1 MIAIIDYGIGNLKS
15 VHNAVRYIAPKMP
28 SEVSSDPDFIK
39 NADKVIFPGQGAM
52 PDCIKELDKR
62 GLRDVVI
69 ESAKKK
75 PFLGICLG
83 LQLLFE
89 KSEEG
94 DVEGFGVF
102 EGKIKKFQPSKQE
115 RIKIPHMGWN
125 NVQQSKNHPMWK
137 NIKSGSSFYFVHSF
151 YASDVK
157 KEHVTGTTN
166 HGEEFT
172 CAIAKENI
180 FAAQF
185 HPEKSSE
192 LGLQLL
198 DNFISWKI

>member
-1 MIAIIDYGIGNLKS
+1 M
-15 VHNAVRYIAPKMP
+15 
-28 SEVSSDPDFIK
+28 VSSDPDFINK
-39 NADKVIFPGQGAM
+39 ADKVIFPGQGAM

-94 DVEGFGVF
+94 DVEGFGIF

-125 NVQQSKNHPMWK
+125 KVQQSKNHPMWN
-137 NIKSGSSFYFVHSF
+137 NINSGSSFYFVHSF

-157 KEHVTGTTN
+157 KEYVTGTTN

>member
-15 VHNAVRYIAPKMP
+15 VHNAVRYIAPKTP
-28 SEVSSDPDFIK
+28 SKVSSDPDFINK
-39 NADKVIFPGQGAM
+39 ADKVIFPGQGAM

-62 GLRDVVI
+62 GIRDVVI

-94 DVEGFGVF
+94 DIDGFGIF
-102 EGKIKKFQPSKQE
+102 EGRIKKFQPNKQV

-125 NVQQSKNHPMWK
+125 KVHQSTSHPMWN
-137 NIKSGSSFYFVHSF
+137 NINPGSSFYFVHSF
-151 YASDVK
+151 
-157 KEHVTGTTN
+157 
-166 HGEEFT
+166 
-172 CAIAKENI
+172 
-180 FAAQF
+180 
-185 HPEKSSE
+185 
-192 LGLQLL
+192 
-198 DNFISWKI
+198 

>member
-39 NADKVIFPGQGAM
+39 NADKVIFPGQGAV

-62 GLRDVVI
+62 GLRDIVI

-89 KSEEG
+89 
-94 DVEGFGVF
+94 
-102 EGKIKKFQPSKQE
+102 
-115 RIKIPHMGWN
+115 
-125 NVQQSKNHPMWK
+125 
-137 NIKSGSSFYFVHSF
+137 
-151 YASDVK
+151 
-157 KEHVTGTTN
+157 
-166 HGEEFT
+166 
-172 CAIAKENI
+172 
-180 FAAQF
+180 
-185 HPEKSSE
+185 
-192 LGLQLL
+192 
-198 DNFISWKI
+198 

>member
-15 VHNAVRYIAPKMP
+15 VHNAVRYIAPKTP
-28 SEVSSDPDFIK
+28 SKVSSDPDFIYK
-39 NADKVIFPGQGAM
+39 ADKVIFPGQGAM

-62 GLRDVVI
+62 GIRDVVI

-94 DVEGFGVF
+94 DVDGFGIF
-102 EGKIKKFQPSKQE
+102 EGRIKKFQPNKQV

-125 NVQQSKNHPMWK
+125 DVTAEQEHPLLQAGEAYYLHGYHFAVADKAHLLATTHHGMALTAAVGHD
-137 NIKSGSSFYFVHSF
+137 NIIGV
-151 YASDVK
+151 
-157 KEHVTGTTN
+157 
-166 HGEEFT
+166 
-172 CAIAKENI
+172 
-180 FAAQF
+180 QF
-185 HPEKSSE
+185 HPEKSQAY
-192 LGLQLL
+192 GLSFLHRFL
-198 DNFISWKI
+198 EWKP

>member
-75 PFLGICLG
+75 TFLGY
-83 LQLLFE
+83 LFRTPTA
-89 KSEEG
+89 
-94 DVEGFGVF
+94 F
-102 EGKIKKFQPSKQE
+102 
-115 RIKIPHMGWN
+115 
-125 NVQQSKNHPMWK
+125 
-137 NIKSGSSFYFVHSF
+137 
-151 YASDVK
+151 
-157 KEHVTGTTN
+157 
-166 HGEEFT
+166 
-172 CAIAKENI
+172 
-180 FAAQF
+180 
-185 HPEKSSE
+185 
-192 LGLQLL
+192 
-198 DNFISWKI
+198 

>member
-1 MIAIIDYGIGNLKS
+1 
-15 VHNAVRYIAPKMP
+15 
-28 SEVSSDPDFIK
+28 
-39 NADKVIFPGQGAM
+39 M

-62 GLRDVVI
+62 GIRDVVI

-94 DVEGFGVF
+94 DVDGFGIF
-102 EGKIKKFQPSKQE
+102 EGRIKKFQPNKQV

-125 NVQQSKNHPMWK
+125 KVHQSKNHPMWN
-137 NIKSGSSFYFVHSF
+137 NINPGSSFYFVHSF

-157 KEHVTGTTN
+157 KEYVTGTTIMARN
-166 HGEEFT
+166 LLVQSL
-172 CAIAKENI
+172 KKI
-180 FAAQF
+180 FL
-185 HPEKSSE
+185 PPS
-192 LGLQLL
+192 
-198 DNFISWKI
+198 FILKRALNWVYSY

>member
-15 VHNAVRYIAPKMP
+15 VQNAVRYIAPKTP
-28 SEVSSDPDFIK
+28 SKVSSDPDFINK
-39 NADKVIFPGQGAM
+39 ADKVIFPGQGAM

-62 GLRDVVI
+62 GLRDVII

-94 DVEGFGVF
+94 DVDGFGIF
-102 EGKIKKFQPSKQE
+102 EGRIKKFKPNKQV

-125 NVQQSKNHPMWK
+125 KVHQSKNHTMWN
-137 NIKSGSSFYFVHSF
+137 NINPGSSFYFVHSF
-151 YASDVK
+151 YASGVK
-157 KEHVTGTTN
+157 KEYVTGITS

-185 HPEKSSE
+185 HPEKSHKHGMNVLKSFSE
-192 LGLQLL
+192 
-198 DNFISWKI
+198 I

>member
-15 VHNAVRYIAPKMP
+15 VHKAVRYIAPKIP
-28 SEVSSDPDFIK
+28 SAVSSDPDFIK
-39 NADKVIFPGQGAM
+39 KADKVIFPGQGAM

-94 DVEGFGVF
+94 DVEGFG
-102 EGKIKKFQPSKQE
+102 ICLL
-115 RIKIPHMGWN
+115 
-125 NVQQSKNHPMWK
+125 
-137 NIKSGSSFYFVHSF
+137 YT
-151 YASDVK
+151 SD
-157 KEHVTGTTN
+157 
-166 HGEEFT
+166 
-172 CAIAKENI
+172 A
-180 FAAQF
+180 
-185 HPEKSSE
+185 
-192 LGLQLL
+192 
-198 DNFISWKI
+198 

>member
-15 VHNAVRYIAPKMP
+15 VHNAVRYIAPKTP
-28 SEVSSDPDFIK
+28 SKISSDPDFIRK
-39 NADKVIFPGQGAM
+39 ADKVIFPGQGAM

-62 GLRDVVI
+62 GIRDVVI

-83 LQLLFE
+83 LQLLFNE
-89 KSEEG
+89 SEEG
-94 DVEGFGVF
+94 GVNGFGLF
-102 EGKIKKFQPSKQE
+102 KGKIKKFKPSNQM

-125 NVQQSKNHPMWK
+125 KVQQTKNHPMWRK
-137 NIKSGSSFYFVHSF
+137 INSGSSFYFVHSF
-151 YASDVK
+151 YAAGVESDFVA
-157 KEHVTGTTN
+157 GTTN

-172 CAIAKENI
+172 CAIAKDNI

-198 DNFISWKI
+198 DNFISWKV

>member
-15 VHNAVRYIAPKMP
+15 VHNAVRYIAPKTP
-28 SEVSSDPDFIK
+28 SMVSSDPDFINK
-39 NADKVIFPGQGAM
+39 ADKVIFPGQGAM

-62 GLRDVVI
+62 GIRDVVI

-94 DVEGFGVF
+94 DVDGFGIF
-102 EGKIKKFQPSKQE
+102 EGRIKKFQPNKQV

-125 NVQQSKNHPMWK
+125 KVHQSKNHPMWN
-137 NIKSGSSFYFVHSF
+137 NINPGSSFYFVHSF
-151 YASDVK
+151 YATDVK
-157 KEHVTGTTN
+157 KEYVTGTTN

-185 HPEKSSE
+185 HPEKSAE

>member
-15 VHNAVRYIAPKMP
+15 VHNAVRYIAPKTP
-28 SEVSSDPDFIK
+28 SKISSDPDFIRK
-39 NADKVIFPGQGAM
+39 ADKVIFPGQGAM

-62 GLRDVVI
+62 GIRDVVI

-94 DVEGFGVF
+94 DVDGFGIF
-102 EGKIKKFQPSKQE
+102 EGRIKKFQPNKQV

-125 NVQQSKNHPMWK
+125 KVHQSKNHPMWN
-137 NIKSGSSFYFVHSF
+137 NINPGSSFYFVHSF
-151 YASDVK
+151 YFECE
-157 KEHVTGTTN
+157 KEENILSTSNYGL
-166 HGEEFT
+166 EFT
-172 CAIAKENI
+172 SSI
-180 FAAQF
+180 FANHIFEIQF
-185 HPEKSSE
+185 HPEKSH
-192 LGLQLL
+192 GNGVQLL
-198 DNFISWKI
+198 KNFAEL